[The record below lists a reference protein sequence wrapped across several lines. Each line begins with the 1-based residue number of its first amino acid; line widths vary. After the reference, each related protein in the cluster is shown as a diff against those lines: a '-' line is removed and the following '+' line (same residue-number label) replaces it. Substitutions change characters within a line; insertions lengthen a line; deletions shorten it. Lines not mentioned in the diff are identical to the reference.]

1 MPYYRP
7 GRSVAKL
14 ITYNNVFVGM
24 SVSTRV
30 PILTAS
36 PEKASAIVRTP
47 GAVTAHPFQSLLVY
61 IGEQATP
68 KDLGISHTIN
78 PMVGVEYASHSDGT
92 IRYKY
97 YEISWT
103 ISKQI
108 RMNNQ
113 GSQRNMDIHS
123 KRE

>member
-1 MPYYRP
+1 MR
-7 GRSVAKL
+7 
-14 ITYNNVFVGM
+14 
-24 SVSTRV
+24 VSTRV

-78 PMVGVEYASHSDGT
+78 PIFGVEYASHSDGT

-103 ISKQI
+103 TSKI

-113 GSQRNMDIHS
+113 GFTAEHGYTFQ
-123 KRE
+123 KRVRLLSMHADF

>member
-1 MPYYRP
+1 
-7 GRSVAKL
+7 
-14 ITYNNVFVGM
+14 M

-30 PILTAS
+30 PILIAS

-47 GAVTAHPFQSLLVY
+47 GAVTAHPFQKL
-61 IGEQATP
+61 A
-68 KDLGISHTIN
+68 GILRRTGNTNGPWYFTYHYYPI
-78 PMVGVEYASHSDGT
+78 VGVEYASHSDGT

-103 ISKQI
+103 ISKI

>member
-47 GAVTAHPFQSLLVY
+47 YAVTAHPFQKL
-61 IGEQATP
+61 A
-68 KDLGISHTIN
+68 GIHRRTGN
-78 PMVGVEYASHSDGT
+78 TNGPWYFTYH
-92 IRYKY
+92 
-97 YEISWT
+97 
-103 ISKQI
+103 
-108 RMNNQ
+108 
-113 GSQRNMDIHS
+113 
-123 KRE
+123 